1 MANETTDAGKQA
13 TTAAASTVSADAQA
27 QVTPAQTSTD
37 TSVQMVSTDA
47 AGTDDLDIIA
57 RLAME
62 PTPSANTTNVPQSTD
77 EGTMTRIQQQNA
89 KMRETLIRMGMDP
102 DTVDSTLNQPV
113 VPQYVQPQPQRQ
125 TDPKSALDALLN
137 KVQKQNGVTMDDFAA
152 LANTL
157 KGTIDSL
164 DRKEYQSAES
174 ENLNTCISAIK
185 GVLST
190 DPIHQKLPPAIQRIE
205 EDLFIA
211 GTDYALLSDAKGRKV
226 QDPRQ
231 LMTPQNYQQFAKKMT
246 ESLKQLR
253 SFYISIGN
261 RTPKPVTTTEN
272 VQPLTNSS
280 GFTPAM
286 PRPASGFDANDVA
299 GSIRRYQAG
308 IKRL

>member
-13 TTAAASTVSADAQA
+13 TTAAAPTVSADAQA

-37 TSVQMVSTDA
+37 TSVQTVSTDA

-261 RTPKPVTTTEN
+261 RTHKPVTTTEN

-286 PRPASGFDANDVA
+286 PRPASSFNKDDIAA
-299 GSIRRYQAG
+299 SIRSYEAG